1 MTFLFLFA
9 LNSYWAYAM
18 VRMITKVLKGGSMP
32 SESANTN
39 LKDDEFVR
47 AELNKSAEFAKTN
60 E

>member
-1 MTFLFLFA
+1 
-9 LNSYWAYAM
+9 M